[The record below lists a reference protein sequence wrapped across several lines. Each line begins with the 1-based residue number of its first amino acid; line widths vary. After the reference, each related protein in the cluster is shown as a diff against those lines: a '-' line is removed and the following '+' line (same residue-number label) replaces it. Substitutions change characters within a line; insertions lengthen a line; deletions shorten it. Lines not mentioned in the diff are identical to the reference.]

1 MNSTHADRAK
11 ELFMSGYNCSQSVI
25 GAFAEELGLDFE
37 TAVKL
42 ASPFGAGMG
51 RMREVCGAVSG
62 MFMVTGLAN
71 GYTDPKDREGKM
83 KLYSDVRSLA
93 DEFKKTE
100 GSIICHELLTGPAAK
115 PGGDPE
121 ERTAQYYKKRPCPDI
136 VYRAAQITE
145 EYLKS
150 LKDENKE

>member
-37 TAVKL
+37 TAVKI

-62 MFMVTGLAN
+62 MIMVTGLAS
-71 GYTDPKDREGKM
+71 GYTDPKEREGKM
-83 KLYSDVRSLA
+83 KLYSNVRSLA

-115 PGGDPE
+115 PGGNPE
-121 ERTAQYYKKRPCPDI
+121 ERTQQYYKKRPCPEL
-136 VYRAAQITE
+136 VYRAAQIAE
-145 EYLKS
+145 EYLNS
-150 LKDENKE
+150 VKDENKE